1 MQNQSVEQLY
11 AKYFC
16 MPENIDT
23 VYHRKSAVA
32 KFKMAPDIYLPNDAS
47 DLEMQIRYA
56 MKMDKAGE
64 LWIYRNEYSL
74 QFMEMVLMNLPKIQ
88 DVQLKKRVLHFFR
101 LFAYD
106 LNSKVYNDGE
116 EVLNLVAGIAIVNNL
131 ANSHDYACRIRH
143 VKDAETKKNLINDL
157 IAQAKLDIKAEMAQP
172 TPDAK
177 QIQLICEAVVNN
189 TYSLPRET
197 HDILVKEFDANKII
211 QGGDYIGNFEK
222 TIEIQHAEATELQNK
237 INACGNIITDYEKT
251 KQQNQNLT
259 QEKAKLEQQN
269 KELQKKLDKYYQ
281 KVLDYDN
288 MRQTVINLQSENKRL
303 EDLNTELTDKNI
315 TWVARLK
322 EIREYAK
329 VVKASLFSRKVN
341 KCKQRIDTLTSGLE
355 NELTR

>member
-1 MQNQSVEQLY
+1 MQDQSVEQLY

-16 MPENIDT
+16 MPENIDA
-23 VYHRKSAVA
+23 VYHRKSVVA
-32 KFKMAPDIYLPNDAS
+32 KFKMAPAVYLPNDVS
-47 DLEMQIRYA
+47 DLEMQIRHA
-56 MKMDKAGE
+56 MKMDKRGE
-64 LWIYRNEYSL
+64 LWIYRHEYSL

-177 QIQLICEAVVNN
+177 QIRLICEAVINN

-197 HDILVKEFDANKII
+197 HDLLVKEFDANKII
-211 QGGDYIGNFEK
+211 QGGDYIGNFEQ
-222 TIEIQHAEATELQNK
+222 TIEIQHADATELQNK
-237 INACGNIITDYEKT
+237 IDACGNIITDYEKT
-251 KQQNQNLT
+251 KQQNQALI
-259 QEKAKLEQQN
+259 QEKQELEQKN

-303 EDLNTELTDKNI
+303 ENLNTELTDKNI

-322 EIREYAK
+322 EIREKAK
-329 VVKASLFSRKVN
+329 EVKASLFSRNVN